1 MPKQKEEEGNG
12 DPQVVPPLTRTKAS
26 AKVISECETS
36 SNLFDD
42 AVVKKLT
49 DLITSKV
56 LETLQNHEKKSAV
69 RLNNIEKSM
78 EGLRTDF
85 VTVRSDIDSLKS
97 NYTDTILNIEKM
109 RADGTITS
117 DECLNSKFS
126 ALEAHVTETLAT
138 LEAREAK
145 HQKLTQHVLF
155 NMSMMEQ
162 RNRLWSV
169 RIAGFQQPWKNGTP
183 TDADCYK
190 AIIQPTLDKAISNGF
205 IDSFDTSMDKNIEF
219 SHPLP
224 RKNGPP
230 LYVYRFFSRRQLYV

>member
-1 MPKQKEEEGNG
+1 MTFEVLTSFSSS
-12 DPQVVPPLTRTKAS
+12 VVAYSRTVAS
-26 AKVISECETS
+26 AKVTSECKTS

-42 AVVKKLT
+42 AVVKKMT

-56 LETLQNHEKKSAV
+56 LETLQDHEKKSAV
-69 RLNNIEKSM
+69 RLNNIEK
-78 EGLRTDF
+78 
-85 VTVRSDIDSLKS
+85 
-97 NYTDTILNIEKM
+97 

-117 DECLNSKFS
+117 DECVNGKFS

-169 RIAGFQQPWKNGTP
+169 RITGFQQPWK

-190 AIIQPTLDKAISNGF
+190 AIIQPTLDKAISDGF
-205 IDSFDTSMDKNIEF
+205 IDSFDTSMDKNIEIWPPTATEKWTTVICV
-219 SHPLP
+219 PL
-224 RKNGPP
+224 
-230 LYVYRFFSRRQLYV
+230 LF